1 LDALEQAFRGLVD
14 NLIEHRQRREAL
26 VDSARTFKF
35 MSYAEIANTN
45 NSVLRALDIVEDP
58 VSFALK
64 RGIKFLGQVIYDI
77 YGMDALSDM
86 AERVCEASPGG
97 FGARMSPVASALDGV
112 GEGSDR
118 WWS

>member
-1 LDALEQAFRGLVD
+1 MNAPRREVNPLDPPSLDALEQAFRGLVD

-64 RGIKFLGQVIYDI
+64 RGIKSLGQVIYDI
-77 YGMDALSDM
+77 YGWTRCLIWPSACVKRL
-86 AERVCEASPGG
+86 
-97 FGARMSPVASALDGV
+97 PVVSVLV
-112 GEGSDR
+112 
-118 WWS
+118 